1 MDYFKKA
8 VSGVFFVSL
17 FGIFGAIIGY
27 LLRFVLTSNLSPGE
41 YGLFYASLSL
51 LGLLVLFK
59 DLGLTQSLVY
69 HISKFKTEKKLEK
82 LKTSVFTVVLI
93 QLIPALTITILV
105 FIFADFFAINY
116 LHLSGNLIKGVFVIK
131 ILAIAYFV
139 QVFFSIIYSTFQG
152 FQKMKFFAISDF
164 CRILSWFVLT
174 YFFILRG
181 FSVLS
186 PALGFLFSYIL
197 VSLVFSPFVL
207 RLLPKVKP
215 IFSKELT
222 KKLLFYGFPLM
233 LSTMAGVI
241 IGYVDTILIA
251 FFRSLEEVGIYQTAQ
266 PTARLLWY
274 FAGAFAAVLFPLVT
288 ELKTKSVGSLETGVS
303 LIYRYI
309 WILII
314 PFALMAFS
322 FSTEILSLFFGSF
335 YAQGSSVLKILAVG
349 ALFFSIT
356 QINGTVLNGVGK
368 PKNYTKI
375 FYIGVVVNL
384 IGNIILI
391 PLIGITGAAI
401 ATLLTYMAMFLFS
414 FTELKKFVKVTVPI
428 LDWAKTL
435 LIGVFSLLFIYFL
448 KNLLVINV
456 LVEIFICFSV
466 SIFIFFGL
474 LVFFKII
481 DLKEIS
487 RLLKKIVKKS

>member
-1 MDYFKKA
+1 MDNYN
-8 VSGVFFVSL
+8 SL
-17 FGIFGAIIGY
+17 CF
-27 LLRFVLTSNLSPGE
+27 N
-41 YGLFYASLSL
+41 
-51 LGLLVLFK
+51 
-59 DLGLTQSLVY
+59 
-69 HISKFKTEKKLEK
+69 
-82 LKTSVFTVVLI
+82 
-93 QLIPALTITILV
+93 
-105 FIFADFFAINY
+105 
-116 LHLSGNLIKGVFVIK
+116 
-131 ILAIAYFV
+131 
-139 QVFFSIIYSTFQG
+139 
-152 FQKMKFFAISDF
+152 
-164 CRILSWFVLT
+164 
-174 YFFILRG
+174 
-181 FSVLS
+181 
-186 PALGFLFSYIL
+186 GFLFFNIDFEF
-197 VSLVFSPFVL
+197 VFWFV
-207 RLLPKVKP
+207 
-215 IFSKELT
+215 
-222 KKLLFYGFPLM
+222 
-233 LSTMAGVI
+233 
-241 IGYVDTILIA
+241 
-251 FFRSLEEVGIYQTAQ
+251 
-266 PTARLLWY
+266 
-274 FAGAFAAVLFPLVT
+274 
-288 ELKTKSVGSLETGVS
+288 
-303 LIYRYI
+303 
-309 WILII
+309 
-314 PFALMAFS
+314 
-322 FSTEILSLFFGSF
+322 